1 MSINAIDNAG
11 RTHLQRDLKHLV
23 RDVRHEVQAET
34 KELRAAGGSREQI
47 AAVRSAM
54 SDFRDGVQAASQDAG
69 RGKSFDPSG
78 VSEKLSLAVVA
89 FTNAL
94 KVVNGPAGGEMPPA
108 DEPPLPAE
116 GLAAGS
122 VLDVVA

>member
-1 MSINAIDNAG
+1 VSINAIDNAG
-11 RTHLQRDLKHLV
+11 RSHLQRDLKHLV
-23 RDVRHEVQAET
+23 RDVRHEVQSET

-54 SDFRDGVQAASQDAG
+54 SDFRDDVQAASRGAG

-94 KVVNGPAGGEMPPA
+94 KVVNGPAGGETPPTG
-108 DEPPLPAE
+108 ESPLPAE
-116 GLAAGS
+116 DVAAGS
-122 VLDVVA
+122 VLDVMA

>member
-34 KELRAAGGSREQI
+34 KELRAAGGSQEQI

-54 SDFRDGVQAASQDAG
+54 SDFRDDVQAASREAG

-78 VSEKLSLAVVA
+78 VSAKLSLAMVA
-89 FTNAL
+89 FTDAL
-94 KVVNGPAGGEMPPA
+94 KVVNGPAGGQTPPA
-108 DEPPLPAE
+108 EEQPLPAE
-116 GLAAGS
+116 DLGAGS
-122 VLDVVA
+122 VFDVMA